1 MDLAFF
7 FWTSVGR
14 DMVLSVLLVGWD
26 GVEAVEEEYHL
37 IVTAYKKILKL
48 LSMVCFHSLSV
59 HGG

>member
-1 MDLAFF
+1 M
-7 FWTSVGR
+7 SVGR
-14 DMVLSVLLVGWD
+14 DMVLSVLLVGRD
-26 GVEAVEEEYHL
+26 GVEVVEEEYHL